1 MRSWSSSGVFRGV
14 YSKGCQTGALLGVA
28 LYSCAL
34 LGAYCARMVSSDP
47 GGVLLGAV
55 RAPLA
60 MAAGAVAAA
69 MIAGATIRQ
78 SQLFRFFK
86 KR

>member
-14 YSKGCQTGALLGVA
+14 YSRGCQTDALLGMA
-28 LYSCAL
+28 LCSCAL

-47 GGVLLGAV
+47 GGVLLGGV

-60 MAAGAVAAA
+60 RAAGAVAAA

-78 SQLFRFFK
+78 SQLFRFLK

>member
-1 MRSWSSSGVFRGV
+1 M
-14 YSKGCQTGALLGVA
+14 
-28 LYSCAL
+28 

-69 MIAGATIRQ
+69 MIAGATICQ
-78 SQLFRFFK
+78 SQLFRFLK

>member
-47 GGVLLGAV
+47 GGVLLGGRYV
-55 RAPLA
+55 RRWRWLPVRL
-60 MAAGAVAAA
+60 
-69 MIAGATIRQ
+69 RPP
-78 SQLFRFFK
+78 
-86 KR
+86 

>member
-1 MRSWSSSGVFRGV
+1 MDSTRSWSSSGVFRGV
-14 YSKGCQTGALLGVA
+14 YSKGCQTG
-28 LYSCAL
+28 AL

-78 SQLFRFFK
+78 SQLFRFLK

>member
-28 LYSCAL
+28 LCSCAL

-47 GGVLLGAV
+47 GGVLLGGGRYV
-55 RAPLA
+55 RRWRWLPVRL
-60 MAAGAVAAA
+60 
-69 MIAGATIRQ
+69 RPP
-78 SQLFRFFK
+78 
-86 KR
+86 